1 MDANETAIELL
12 KLVEENYPLDEVIK
26 DYKKALTA
34 VTGNI
39 VIKNEIGKTPGGRKI
54 PIISQQDIKSK
65 LSESILAQQEAKA
78 GTSVT
83 TNTLKF

>member
-1 MDANETAIELL
+1 MDANETAIRLL
-12 KLVEENYPLDEVIK
+12 NLVHENYSIDDVIK

-34 VTGNI
+34 VTGNV
-39 VIKNEIGKTPGGRKI
+39 VIKNEIGKTPGGRKV
-54 PIISQQDIKSK
+54 PIISQQDIKTK
-65 LSESILAQQEAKA
+65 LNESIIAQQEAKA